1 VSGDADFV
9 DHASYGASNG
19 SMEADGQSDIPTTL
33 SLLGRNEAR
42 GLKAEEEPSST
53 ESRMPY

>member
-1 VSGDADFV
+1 
-9 DHASYGASNG
+9 
-19 SMEADGQSDIPTTL
+19 MEADGQSDIQTTL

-53 ESRMPY
+53 ESRMPYAMRTTFT